1 MSKVRILKALSD
13 PTRIKILESLKDGKE
28 LCGCEFD
35 EMFDQTQST
44 ISRHLKSLEDADLI
58 ISNKV
63 GQKKLYRIKDP
74 HLFEIFAT
82 LDQMIK
88 RNKKYKQIVKLQE
101 QITL

>member
-1 MSKVRILKALSD
+1 MNLLDLKVRILKALSD

-35 EMFDQTQST
+35 
-44 ISRHLKSLEDADLI
+44 
-58 ISNKV
+58 
-63 GQKKLYRIKDP
+63 
-74 HLFEIFAT
+74 AT